1 MDDKPSYITLS
12 WGVGETFHTDVE
24 QHGDIH
30 KPLQMSRVLDQPS
43 KVMMVCLWHLCTT
56 VCVCAPVP
64 NT

>member
-12 WGVGETFHTDVE
+12 WGVGETFHTDVG

-43 KVMMVCLWHLCTT
+43 KVMMVCLWH
-56 VCVCAPVP
+56 
-64 NT
+64 